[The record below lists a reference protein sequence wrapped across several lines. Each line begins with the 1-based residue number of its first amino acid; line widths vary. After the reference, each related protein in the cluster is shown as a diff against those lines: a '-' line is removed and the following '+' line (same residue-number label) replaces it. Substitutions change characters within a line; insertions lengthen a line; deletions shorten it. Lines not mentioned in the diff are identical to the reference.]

1 MIANSESRSQKI
13 IDDNLIE
20 IRKNHFRQIKFEKN
34 SEYQNLLA
42 EVAERFPVPEQYNR
56 ALQVISNGLASDVS
70 EALTLLQQEDFD
82 DRNTHR

>member
-1 MIANSESRSQKI
+1 MESAEIRSQKI

-34 SEYQNLLA
+34 SEYQELLA
-42 EVAERFPVPEQYNR
+42 DVVEKFPVPEQYNR
-56 ALQVISNGLASDVS
+56 ALGMITSGLAVNAT
-70 EALTLLQQEDFD
+70 EALTLLQQEDLD